1 LWKRK
6 RIQNC
11 LDISTIFSTIFLAV
25 AKDEARRIAVEYR
38 QAAGAVT

>member
-1 LWKRK
+1 VETKTHSKLPRHLY
-6 RIQNC
+6 N
-11 LDISTIFSTIFLAV
+11 FFYNFLAV